1 MKIDLRFLRREDLS
15 EVHKTF
21 LEAYSDYIIKFQ
33 LTEKQLE
40 NHIAQNA
47 VRLEESIGAFAKEKM
62 IGVTLNGVG
71 VWEGK
76 ETVYDAGTGVIPD
89 FRKNGAGKA
98 MFDYMMP
105 IFKEKGIEQLL
116 LEVIS
121 INDKAVR
128 LYKKLGFEET
138 RRLIFFEQSEDFV
151 IRKTE
156 NLEIREIGNPDWN
169 ILETFRDCKP
179 SWQNSNESI
188 TRMLSAKVILGAFFH
203 EKLVGYGVVFPRS
216 GTVVQIG
223 VDKNYRRCGIAS
235 SILSEI
241 RKRVDEKT
249 KLRFSNVD
257 DSLDGIGEFMQ
268 KCGFKEFI
276 SQFEMVRIL

>member
-1 MKIDLRFLRREDLS
+1 MKIDLRFLRREDFS

-33 LTEKQLE
+33 LTETQLE

-47 VRLEESIGAFAKEKM
+47 VRLEESIGAFAEDKM

-71 VWEGK
+71 FWEGK

-98 MFDYMMP
+98 MFDFMMP
-105 IFKEKGIEQLL
+105 VFKEKGIKQLL

-121 INDKAVR
+121 VNDKAVR

-138 RRLIFFEQSEDFV
+138 RRLLFFEQNEDFV
-151 IRKTE
+151 ERRME
-156 NLEIREIGNPDWN
+156 NLEIREIENPDWSFF
-169 ILETFRDCKP
+169 EAFRNCKP
-179 SWQNSNESI
+179 SWQNSDESI
-188 TRMLSAKVILGAFFH
+188 HRMLSAKVVFGAFLH

-216 GTVVQIG
+216 GTIVQLG
-223 VDKNYRRCGIAS
+223 VDKNYRRRGIAS

-241 RKRVDEKT
+241 RKRVDGKT

-276 SQFEMVRIL
+276 SQFEMVKTL

>member
-1 MKIDLRFLRREDLS
+1 MKIDLRFLRREDFAD
-15 EVHKTF
+15 VHKTF

-47 VRLEESIGAFAKEKM
+47 VRLEESIGAFAEDKM
-62 IGVTLNGVG
+62 IGVTLNGIG
-71 VWEGK
+71 FWDGK
-76 ETVYDAGTGVIPD
+76 ETIYDAGTGVIPD
-89 FRKNGAGKA
+89 FRKKGAGKA

-105 IFKEKGIEQLL
+105 IFKEKGVKQLL

-121 INDKAVR
+121 VNDKAVR

-138 RRLIFFEQSEDFV
+138 RRLIFFEQKENFV
-151 IRKTE
+151 EKITE
-156 NLEIREIGNPDWN
+156 NLEIREIEKPDWDF
-169 ILETFRDCKP
+169 LEVFRDCKP

-188 TRMLSAKVILGAFFH
+188 ERMLSAKIILGAFWH

-216 GTVVQIG
+216 GTIVQLG
-223 VDKNYRRCGIAS
+223 VDKNYRRRGIAS
-235 SILSEI
+235 SLLSEI

-257 DSLDGIGEFMQ
+257 DSLDGIGKFMQ
-268 KCGFKEFI
+268 KCGFKEFVA
-276 SQFEMVRIL
+276 QFEMVRTL

>member
-1 MKIDLRFLRREDLS
+1 MKIDLRFLRKEDFS

-47 VRLEESIGAFAKEKM
+47 VRLDESIGAFAEEKM

-71 VWEGK
+71 FWDGK

-89 FRKNGAGKA
+89 FRKKGAGRA

-105 IFKEKGIEQLL
+105 IFKEKGIKQLL

-128 LYKKLGFEET
+128 LYKKIGFEET
-138 RRLIFFEQSEDFV
+138 RRLVFFEQNGDFV
-151 IRKTE
+151 ERRME
-156 NLEIREIGNPDWN
+156 NLEIREIEETDWRFFN
-169 ILETFRDCKP
+169 TFRDCKP
-179 SWQNSNESI
+179 SWQNSDESI
-188 TRMLSAKVILGAFFH
+188 ERMLSAKVVFGAFLH

-216 GTVVQIG
+216 GTIVQLG
-223 VDKNYRRCGIAS
+223 VDKNYRRRGIAS
-235 SILSEI
+235 NILSEI
-241 RKRVDEKT
+241 RKRVAENT

-257 DSLDGIGEFMQ
+257 DSLEGIGEFMQ

-276 SQFEMVRIL
+276 SQFEMVRTL

>member
-1 MKIDLRFLRREDLS
+1 MKIDLRFLRKEDFS
-15 EVHKTF
+15 EIHKTF
-21 LEAYSDYIIKFQ
+21 LEAYSDYIVKFQ
-33 LTEKQLE
+33 LTETQLE

-47 VRLEESIGAFAKEKM
+47 VRLEESIGAFAEEKM
-62 IGVTLNGVG
+62 IGVTLNGIG
-71 VWEGK
+71 FWEGK

-98 MFDYMMP
+98 MFDFMMP
-105 IFKEKGIEQLL
+105 IFREKGIKQLL

-138 RRLIFFEQSEDFV
+138 RRLIFFEQRDDFV
-151 IRKTE
+151 QRKMQ
-156 NLEIREIGNPDWN
+156 NLEIREIAKPDWN
-169 ILETFRDCKP
+169 FLEAFRDRKP

-188 TRMLSAKVILGAFFH
+188 ERMLSSKVILGAFWH

-216 GTVVQIG
+216 GTIVQLG
-223 VDKNYRRCGIAS
+223 VDKNYRRQGVAS

-257 DSLDGIGEFMQ
+257 DSLNGIGKFMQ

-276 SQFEMVRIL
+276 SQFEMVRTL

>member
-1 MKIDLRFLRREDLS
+1 MKIDLRFLRREDFS
-15 EVHKTF
+15 EIHKTF

-47 VRLEESIGAFAKEKM
+47 VRLEESIGAFAGEKM

-71 VWEGK
+71 FWDGK

-89 FRKNGAGKA
+89 FRKKGAGKA
-98 MFDYMMP
+98 MFDFMMP
-105 IFKEKGIEQLL
+105 IFKEKGIKQLL

-121 INDKAVR
+121 VNDKAVR
-128 LYKKLGFEET
+128 LYKKLGFQET
-138 RRLIFFEQSEDFV
+138 RRLIFFEQKEDFV
-151 IRKTE
+151 ERITE
-156 NLEIREIGNPDWN
+156 NLEIREIEKPDWN
-169 ILETFRDCKP
+169 FLRAFRDRQP

-188 TRMLSAKVILGAFFH
+188 ERMISAKVVLGAFLH
-203 EKLVGYGVVFPRS
+203 ESLVGYGVVFPRS
-216 GTVVQIG
+216 GTIVQLG
-223 VDKNYRRCGIAS
+223 VDKKYRRCGIAS
-235 SILSEI
+235 NILSEI
-241 RKRVDEKT
+241 RKRVAGNT

-257 DSLDGIGEFMQ
+257 ENLDGIGEFMQ

-276 SQFEMVRIL
+276 SQFEMVRTL